1 MADSQ
6 VPWGVDALGGSITEA
21 AWRPKPSWYLVA
33 TEDRMNPPP
42 AQRAMSER
50 AGSTVVEA
58 AGSHAIYGLSAGRC
72 GGAHRAGC
80 VRGSVAPV
88 GRRRVTSPNRPPRRP
103 DGADRRI
110 SPGRVGEPC
119 FDAHLMPAAGGD
131 CSSDPRYSTPR
142 REIGR
147 SVLVPD
153 P

>member
-88 GRRRVTSPNRPPRRP
+88 GRRRVTRRTAHHDGPMAPTGASAP
-103 DGADRRI
+103 DGLAN
-110 SPGRVGEPC
+110 PV
-119 FDAHLMPAAGGD
+119 
-131 CSSDPRYSTPR
+131 STR
-142 REIGR
+142 T
-147 SVLVPD
+147 
-153 P
+153 